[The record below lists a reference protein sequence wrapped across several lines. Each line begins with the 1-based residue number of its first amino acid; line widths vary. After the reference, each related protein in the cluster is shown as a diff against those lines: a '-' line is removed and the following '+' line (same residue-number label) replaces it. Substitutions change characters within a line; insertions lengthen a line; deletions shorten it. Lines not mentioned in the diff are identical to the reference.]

1 VSLSRERLLAHLWPK
16 RYGNAPQGAAP
27 RRPTRRRKRRGPAMP
42 AAAESGVGRP
52 ELLERRD
59 RLARE
64 FVELQWDIGGM
75 TYEMASRDHFRLD
88 VLVRHA
94 ARLQAIDSEL
104 AEVERILRLEHA
116 GAAGTCSAC
125 GALHA
130 RGAAYCWQCGRELIE
145 RGRVAGPEATGSPPD
160 ERIAGGALSI
170 DPPGLDPARGERR
183 P

>member
-1 VSLSRERLLAHLWPK
+1 VSPSRESLLAHLWPQRFGK
-16 RYGNAPQGAAP
+16 APQRPAP
-27 RRPTRRRKRRGPAMP
+27 QRPSRRRKRRGPAIP

-59 RLARE
+59 RLAGE

-88 VLVRHA
+88 VLIRHA
-94 ARLQAIDSEL
+94 ARLQAIDAEL

-116 GAAGTCSAC
+116 GAAGTCPAC

-130 RGAAYCWQCGRELIE
+130 RGAAYCWQCGKELIE
-145 RGRVAGPEATGSPPD
+145 RGSVAGPEATGSPPD
-160 ERIAGGALSI
+160 ERIAGGASSI
-170 DPPGLDPARGERR
+170 DPPRLDPARGQRR